1 MDNGSPIDNIPE
13 PELMPVMCAYCAAE
27 FDQEP
32 WPQVCPN
39 CRRSIDLQA
48 QFAYC
53 RGHNAFTV
61 GQELVM
67 KAYRGKRSK
76 FAAVQVEKQ
85 GIQDYLQAYTA
96 LQRAFQGKLAE
107 SQRQLGIRMMAA
119 MAQLLQ
125 HDGMISLLEASY
137 WNTLLVEL
145 NSQQELAALKEKLAQ
160 DQSRKIPNF
169 PKRWRW
175 RNRQSQLEKGLD
187 KLNVKLTEMESQIGF
202 TEKINTRQK
211 ASEHLRQ
218 RSG

>member
-1 MDNGSPIDNIPE
+1 
-13 PELMPVMCAYCAAE
+13 
-27 FDQEP
+27 
-32 WPQVCPN
+32 
-39 CRRSIDLQA
+39 
-48 QFAYC
+48 
-53 RGHNAFTV
+53 
-61 GQELVM
+61 
-67 KAYRGKRSK
+67 
-76 FAAVQVEKQ
+76 
-85 GIQDYLQAYTA
+85 
-96 LQRAFQGKLAE
+96 
-107 SQRQLGIRMMAA
+107 
-119 MAQLLQ
+119 
-125 HDGMISLLEASY
+125 MISLLEASY

-211 ASEHLRQ
+211 ASEPLRQ